1 MQVKSGEDEMARM
14 ATTLVVGYLAR
25 RLGSWRVSGY
35 LARRFG
41 SWGGAGTGRDRGDVP
56 GWVMVTVMTA
66 ALVVAIATIATPALQ
81 NMFTTAIN
89 KVTGSGGGGN

>member
-1 MQVKSGEDEMARM
+1 MARM
-14 ATTLVVGYLAR
+14 ATALVVGYLTRWFGGWQDA
-25 RLGSWRVSGY
+25 GSDRNRS
-35 LARRFG
+35 AD
-41 SWGGAGTGRDRGDVP
+41 RDRGDVP

-89 KVTGSGGGGN
+89 KVTGVGGGGN

>member
-1 MQVKSGEDEMARM
+1 MARI
-14 ATTLVVGYLAR
+14 TTALVVGYLAWWD
-25 RLGSWRVSGY
+25 RLRS
-35 LARRFG
+35 
-41 SWGGAGTGRDRGDVP
+41 AGTGRERDRGDVP

-89 KVTGSGGGGN
+89 KVTGVGGSGGGG

>member
-1 MQVKSGEDEMARM
+1 MARM
-14 ATTLVVGYLAR
+14 TAALVAGYFAWWERR
-25 RLGSWRVSGY
+25 RL
-35 LARRFG
+35 A
-41 SWGGAGTGRDRGDVP
+41 AATGRGSGTRGGDRGDVP

-89 KVTGSGGGGN
+89 KVSGAGGGGDGG